1 MEHIK
6 LDLNVWYGQRYL
18 LVWKHI
24 KLDLNVWYG
33 QRYLLVWN
41 TLN

>member
-1 MEHIK
+1 MCGIDRGIK
-6 LDLNVWYGQRYL
+6 L
-18 LVWKHI
+18 LVWTEVFISMEHI